1 MLNRAPL
8 YDLSESDLNLYC
20 LKNVFTYV
28 LKLPWQPL
36 YSSPP
41 DPSPNALEAVRISL
55 QVSGSLSLYE
65 GSEDGIFP
73 LNSPD
78 SISLIQVLEVS
89 AKFTSA
95 CSPQK
100 NLHRFS
106 SNFFPHLEMYCNYNM

>member
-8 YDLSESDLNLYC
+8 YDLSGSDLNLHC

-36 YSSPP
+36 FSSPP

-55 QVSGSLSLYE
+55 QVPGSLSLYE

-89 AKFTSA
+89 AKFKSA
-95 CSPQK
+95 CSPLK
-100 NLHRFS
+100 KLHRLSSDCFS
-106 SNFFPHLEMYCNYNM
+106 LSENVV